1 VGGPLSVGLDRRRG
15 GPAEH
20 AAPAGRVSD
29 AAAAAELAARTS
41 YGRLIAYLAA
51 RWRDVAR
58 AEDALGDALVAALE
72 TWPRTGVPDKPDAW
86 LLTAA
91 QRRLVDGARHAGVA
105 AAAETDLTL
114 MLEEHVDDQR
124 VARVSD
130 QRLALLFV
138 CAHPA
143 IDEAARTPLM
153 LQTVL
158 GLDAARIASAF
169 LVAPATM
176 SQRLVRVK
184 AKVREAGI
192 RFEVPELHEMAE
204 RLEAVL
210 DTIYAAY
217 GSGWEDVAGADPRRR
232 GLAEEAIWLGRLVT
246 RLLPDEP
253 EALGLLALMLHCEA
267 RRPAR
272 RDSRGAYMPLRE
284 QDVTRWSGQMIEE
297 AEGMLA
303 RAARFAAPGRFQ
315 LEAAIQSAHAQRAR
329 SGATDWEAIALL
341 YEGLLRCA
349 PTVGAR
355 VAAAAALAEARGA
368 EAGLRALDT
377 ISPDAVTT
385 YQPCWALRGQLLK
398 KLGRSAEAR
407 DAYDRAIGL
416 TEEAAVRD
424 FLLARVEELR

>member
-1 VGGPLSVGLDRRRG
+1 
-15 GPAEH
+15 
-20 AAPAGRVSD
+20 VSD
-29 AAAAAELAARTS
+29 AAAAAELAARAS
-41 YGRLIAYLAA
+41 YGRLVAYLAA

-72 TWPRTGVPDKPDAW
+72 SWPRTGVPDKPEAW

-91 QRRLVDGARHAGVA
+91 RRRLVDGVRHADVA
-105 AAAETDLTL
+105 AAAKADLSL
-114 MLEEHVDDQR
+114 VLSEHADDG
-124 VARVSD
+124 AGALSD
-130 QRLALLFV
+130 ERLALLFV

-184 AKVREAGI
+184 AKIREAGI
-192 RFEVPELHEMAE
+192 RFEVPERPEMAT
-204 RLEAVL
+204 RVPAVL
-210 DTIYAAY
+210 DAIYAAY

-246 RLLPDEP
+246 RLIPDEP

-272 RDSRGAYMPLRE
+272 RDARGAYVPLRE
-284 QDVTRWSGQMIEE
+284 QDVTQWSQPMLVE
-297 AEGMLA
+297 AERLLQA
-303 RAARFAAPGRFQ
+303 AARSSAPRRFQ

-329 SGATDWEAIALL
+329 NGATDWEAIALL
-341 YEGLLRCA
+341 YEGLVRLA

-355 VAAAAALAEARGA
+355 VGQAAALAEARGA
-368 EAGLRALDT
+368 EAGLAALDA
-377 ISPDAVTT
+377 IPVAAIAR
-385 YQPCWALRGQLLK
+385 YQPYWALRAHLLGA
-398 KLGRSAEAR
+398 LGRAGDTAEAY
-407 DAYDRAIGL
+407 ARAIDL
-416 TEEAAVRD
+416 AEDPAARR
-424 FLLARVEELR
+424 FLAAKGAAPPRRG